1 MTTAVPSVASN
12 APGSLAAGEG
22 GRRLTEPC
30 ILFLI
35 VLALVTFG
43 VLLVYSASRT
53 ADAADTTHYFPRQA
67 YFALAGFGTFV
78 LGALIRY
85 RRLNRWWVAMGV
97 LGLTVALLVL
107 VLFIGSGRGTARRFL
122 SLPLGLHFQ
131 PSELAK
137 FAVVLFLAWFYSR
150 PAVRPRRFARSF
162 VPAIAV
168 IGLVCALVVKEDF
181 GTAALVGAVAVSLCM
196 IAGWRWWY
204 PALLLVPAAVGAYV
218 TVWLVPYRL
227 DRLKVWLDP
236 WAYFSGAGWHVC
248 QSLMALGSGGLTGVG
263 LGAGIQK
270 LYIPDNTTD
279 FIFAVLCEEMGI
291 LGGVMLIGLFGVFVW
306 RAGKVVR
313 TAPDR
318 FGFLLA
324 SGILLVVGLQA
335 IMNIGVVTSALPAK
349 GIGLPF
355 ISYGGSSLVMMC
367 FAAGLLAS
375 IARQRDAEPARSVP
389 LVRLPARR
397 G

>member
-375 IARQRDAEPARSVP
+375 IARRRDAEPARSVP